1 MLHNWSHRYSN
12 HYRIIK
18 CADFKSIHYVINM
31 DAMSFF
37 KVFSEFDYVFLSNVL
52 LV

>member
-18 CADFKSIHYVINM
+18 CADFKSIRYVINM
-31 DAMSFF
+31 DAVSFF
-37 KVFSEFDYVFLSNVL
+37 KVFNEFDYVFLSNVL

>member
-18 CADFKSIHYVINM
+18 CKSIHYVINM
-31 DAMSFF
+31 DVVSSF
-37 KVFSEFDYVFLSNVL
+37 KVFNEFDYVFLSNVL

>member
-1 MLHNWSHRYSN
+1 MYSN

-18 CADFKSIHYVINM
+18 CIGSEPIHYAFNLDV
-31 DAMSFF
+31 ASSF
-37 KVFSEFDYVFLSNVL
+37 KIFSDFDYVFLSNVL